1 MKGRNN
7 MIAKIILVIAA
18 LIILVMFMAI
28 VIAGKN
34 ADEQERKCF
43 ERYLKEK
50 NRRAEQGK
58 DS

>member
-1 MKGRNN
+1 
-7 MIAKIILVIAA
+7 MIVKIILVIAA
-18 LIILVMFMAI
+18 LIILAMFMAI
-28 VIAGKN
+28 VTAGKK

-50 NRRAEQGK
+50 SRRAEQGK

>member
-1 MKGRNN
+1 
-7 MIAKIILVIAA
+7 MIAKIILVIVA
-18 LIILVMFMAI
+18 LIILAMFMAI
-28 VIAGKN
+28 VTAGKK

-50 NRRAEQGK
+50 SWRAEQGK

>member
-1 MKGRNN
+1 
-7 MIAKIILVIAA
+7 MIAKIILISMV
-18 LIILVMFMAI
+18 LIILIALVAI

-43 ERYLKEK
+43 KRYLKEK
-50 NRRAEQGK
+50 SRRAEQGK